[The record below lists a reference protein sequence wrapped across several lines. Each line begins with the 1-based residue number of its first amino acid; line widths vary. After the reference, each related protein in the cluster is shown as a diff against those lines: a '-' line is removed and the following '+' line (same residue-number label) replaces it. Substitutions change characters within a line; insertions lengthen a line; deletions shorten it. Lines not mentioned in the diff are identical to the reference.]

1 MQPIYS
7 RDITVYAY
15 YCYLFTQYEIDRWPD
30 DQPLPLGPVPAE
42 PSQDSSQSSSS
53 SKSST
58 KSTKR
63 KYPEPTVSYHWLCP
77 HCLQQAPDRLLTRPV
92 KVWWPDDKL
101 FYPGRISAYDAFSK
115 RHCVEYEDGQ
125 WEFIR
130 LHSELVILSGA
141 TADKGNGVADH
152 KSTTAAALTSSSSQS
167 SNSSSSGGVL
177 KVTEVVEEQEPASEN
192 KRKSP
197 RLR

>member
-1 MQPIYS
+1 MLIIPIF
-7 RDITVYAY
+7 
-15 YCYLFTQYEIDRWPD
+15 LKQYEIDRWPD

-53 SKSST
+53 SSKSSA

-63 KYPEPTVSYHWLCP
+63 KQTEPTVSYHWLCP

-130 LHSELVILSGA
+130 LPSELVLLSGV
-141 TADKGNGVADH
+141 TSDKGTGQTSH
-152 KSTTAAALTSSSSQS
+152 KSTTVAASTSSSSQPS
-167 SNSSSSGGVL
+167 SNSSSSEGL
-177 KVTEVVEEQEPASEN
+177 KETDVVEEKEQEPEN